1 MTGLLQAIP
10 ALYRKIAYFLYALA
24 IVVVTAVQVWY
35 GAIPD
40 TGPTPDW
47 TVRALAV
54 LAYIGIPL
62 GLTAGVNVGPQDG
75 PPPSPERAGL
85 NIERGAVDT
94 RALAIL
100 GVVLGTLALLLLLF
114 NFEIGVR

>member
-10 ALYRKIAYFLYALA
+10 ALYRKIAYFVYALA
-24 IVVVTAVQVWY
+24 IVVVTAVQVWF

-40 TGPTPDW
+40 SGPTPDW

-62 GLTAGVNVGPQDG
+62 GLTAGVNVGPRDG
-75 PPPSPERAGL
+75 PPPSPERKGL

-94 RALAIL
+94 RFLAIL
-100 GVVLGTLALLLLLF
+100 GVVLAVVALLIILLD
-114 NFEIGVR
+114 VRISA